1 MRRPAA
7 PKAHSTAARRA
18 EGSPVNHLACI
29 AFVRQRCARAARS
42 ASLKRPVLRT
52 SSPAMLGRVARRR
65 THFAHCVRSVQTA
78 ATSQMTKRA
87 ARAATRPGL
96 AGRPGPVALL
106 LARHKQ
112 STGLFVSGARL
123 LGASEA
129 RCSLHAHAFAG
140 TLLVFGPH
148 ANQSARR
155 GSRYPAGAISVATR
169 STAPGL
175 ARKCAL
181 RQPSRRSCLN
191 AESAANAVSSAARP
205 WRAHRSA
212 VVAKRRPPQVEPLPG
227 TGCPDARTPQRC
239 SAETEVCPPRTL
251 RRSP

>member
-29 AFVRQRCARAARS
+29 AFVRQRCVRAGRS
-42 ASLKRPVLRT
+42 ASLKRSVLRT
-52 SSPAMLGRVARRR
+52 GSPAMLGRVARRR
-65 THFAHCVRSVQTA
+65 THCVRCALYVQTA

-87 ARAATRPGL
+87 GRAATRP
-96 AGRPGPVALL
+96 V
-106 LARHKQ
+106 
-112 STGLFVSGARL
+112 L

-140 TLLVFGPH
+140 TFLVFGPH

>member
-87 ARAATRPGL
+87 ARAATRP
-96 AGRPGPVALL
+96 V
-106 LARHKQ
+106 
-112 STGLFVSGARL
+112 L

-129 RCSLHAHAFAG
+129 RCGLRAHAFAEA
-140 TLLVFGPH
+140 LLVFGLH
-148 ANQSARR
+148 TNQAARR

-169 STAPGL
+169 STAPAS

-181 RQPSRRSCLN
+181 RQLTRRSCLN
-191 AESAANAVSSAARP
+191 VESAANAVSSAARP